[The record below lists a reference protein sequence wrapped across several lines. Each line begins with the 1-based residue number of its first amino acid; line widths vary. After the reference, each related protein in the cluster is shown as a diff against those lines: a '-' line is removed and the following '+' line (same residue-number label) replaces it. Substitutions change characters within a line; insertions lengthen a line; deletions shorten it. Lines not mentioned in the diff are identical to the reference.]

1 MADENQVAAAITS
14 AAAVLKNAF
23 GENTQVE
30 GPNEFRYL
38 QEQYL
43 VELYLSELEQK
54 DLAAFFNDIPASVSK
69 MRSSYLPTDLVQEI
83 SLSLGSL
90 LGETI
95 SDSAAVKESYENTFM
110 RMMGLP
116 KSSVLENEIEISA
129 LKSDGNLTT
138 LPYEEIERQ
147 ILDER
152 QLPRIDR
159 RIKITSGIHNMED
172 DTYENSSLNDSEVEA
187 ADDQDPI
194 TFVDNTEVQ
203 EELADSGKPNLANLE
218 SELYQ
223 YSYLLL
229 PPVQDARISDCINE
243 PSKIVPANFS
253 NKRGRNINLNSLKPS
268 MLESII
274 RIRKDR
280 LSGYAS
286 LSDVEDE
293 DGNTLEV
300 TSDNYGVL
308 EALFIVRIRSALKAL
323 ARKMGNDIDFLR
335 EVYEQ
340 TGLLPVD
347 KDLTTRNSTTP
358 LDPRV
363 STDNAES
370 ASGSGEM
377 AEQGF
382 SNLEKQRIIEDSMMA
397 LLDDN
402 SEVLDLQVQTQRS
415 SSIKDSHVMSS
426 LIGVIDLPRQR
437 ISFDI
442 RKEAEDKKQ
451 KVNGP
456 GDKKR
461 ESIDLTLGVSKG
473 VGVVDIMVFILALF
487 TMPESDLVGLL
498 SDLEYERYLEEFAG
512 SGDPSSGGIGISL
525 GSGDADSTAKV
536 ESAAAIETLT
546 QYIVAGYNL
555 FNEDLKSDDSGMG
568 N

>member
-1 MADENQVAAAITS
+1 MAEENQVAAAITS

-23 GENTQVE
+23 GENTKVE

-43 VELYLSELEQK
+43 VELYMSELEQK
-54 DLAAFFNDIPASVSK
+54 DLAAFFSDIPSSISK
-69 MRSSYLPTDLVQEI
+69 MRSSYLPTDLVQQI
-83 SLSLGSL
+83 TLSLDSI

-95 SDSAAVKESYENTFM
+95 SDSSAIKESYENTFM

-116 KSSVLENEIEISA
+116 KSSVLENEVEISA
-129 LKSDGNLTT
+129 LRTDGTLTT

-147 ILDER
+147 ILDQR

-159 RIKITSGIHNMED
+159 RVQITSGIYNMD
-172 DTYENSSLNDSEVEA
+172 DSAFANDTLNDPEVEA
-187 ADDQDPI
+187 ADDQNPI

-203 EELADSGKPNLANLE
+203 EELADSGRPNLARLE
-218 SELYQ
+218 SEFYQ

-243 PSKIVPANFS
+243 PSKVVPANFS
-253 NKRGRNINLNSLKPS
+253 NKRGRNINSNSLRAS

-280 LSGYAS
+280 LSGYQS
-286 LSDVEDE
+286 LSDITSE
-293 DGNTLEV
+293 DGEEV
-300 TSDNYGVL
+300 PVAPDNYGVL
-308 EALFIVRIRSALKAL
+308 EALFIVRLRSALKAL
-323 ARKMGNDIDFLR
+323 ARKMGTDTDLLR
-335 EVYEQ
+335 EIYEQ
-340 TGLLPVD
+340 TGLIPVD
-347 KDLTTRNSTTP
+347 KDLTTRSRVVP
-358 LDPRV
+358 LDPRT
-363 STDNAES
+363 SPDNAEKS
-370 ASGSGEM
+370 EGAGDR
-377 AEQGF
+377 AAPDF
-382 SNLEKQRIIEDSMMA
+382 SNLDKQRVIEDSMMA

-426 LIGVIDLPRQR
+426 LIGIIDLPRQR
-437 ISFDI
+437 ISTEI
-442 RKEAEDKKQ
+442 QKEAEDRKQ
-451 KVNGP
+451 RINGP

-461 ESIDLTLGVSKG
+461 ESIDYTLGVSKG

-498 SDLEYERYLEEFAG
+498 SDLEYQRYLEEFAG
-512 SGDPSSGGIGISL
+512 SGDPNSGGIGISL
-525 GSGDADSTAKV
+525 GSGDADSPTKV

-546 QYIVAGYNL
+546 QYIYAGYNL
-555 FNEDLKSDDSGMG
+555 FNEDLSNDDSGVTS
-568 N
+568 